1 MTVITQKLL
10 EEKLKQPKMQIL
22 INPFVQSV
30 FSKLPSIIHNR
41 NYSFLTQIGLSIQKL
56 GIWYLGIDEMNEE
69 YTEIIDMYLNN
80 KMLKLANKTLA
91 TKYLSYFDVKKIPDE
106 YKKGKSYYDNYDL
119 EKIKESILDES
130 ELKVKSNITIE
141 KLTRYLNINISSL
154 FVESEKL
161 VGLPKAYIIVYEWD
175 ELKDEGLLYAERL
188 KEANV
193 DVKVA
198 FYEKAFH
205 GMHALIN
212 KLFGFDLAMN
222 IQKDLM
228 EYLKKNL

>member
-1 MTVITQKLL
+1 
-10 EEKLKQPKMQIL
+10 MQIL
-22 INPFVQSV
+22 IHPFVQCV

-41 NYSFLTQIGLSIQKL
+41 NYSFIGQIGLSLPKI
-56 GIWYLGIDEMNEE
+56 GIWYLEIDEMNDEF
-69 YTEIIDMYLNN
+69 TEMMDTYYNN
-80 KMLKLANKTLA
+80 NNMLKLANKTLA

-130 ELKVKSNITIE
+130 ELNIKSNITIE
-141 KLTRYLNINISSL
+141 KLSNILNINISSL
-154 FVESEKL
+154 FVDSEKL
-161 VGLPKAYIIVYEWD
+161 VGLPKAYFVVFEWD

-193 DVKVA
+193 DVKIA

-205 GMHALIN
+205 GIHVFIN
-212 KLFGFDLAMN
+212 KLFGFDLS
-222 IQKDLM
+222 IQIRNELI
-228 EYLKKNL
+228 EYIKINL